1 MRARLTNRRQS
12 NIRPAAWAELWGGFI
27 SFYTSLTRNGNVLL
41 PGTWRDKQ
49 DAWRSDVTFWES
61 NIKINR
67 QFAKDIAQRLQK
79 PYPNKTL
86 KDEPILAMGEFPQA
100 VIAQDK
106 RWPNTMWLE
115 LTHGSQMVQIRIRIF
130 ESDVDDQS
138 VTANT
143 NWPRGLIIQTGWEA
157 TNDQA
162 NMDIGVTENI
172 TQDIRGAILAAWAKK
187 MHPEKQLIT
196 QRNPKWRACQSCVY
210 RTYNYD
216 TGAATSSTRDFG
228 NIRNKWICNLTGEL
242 IDYAEICMATELMN
256 QRSRERRYW
265 DEWRWVTANRKDTV
279 NRLIDQAP
287 YAHSCDKHTGKNEV
301 SIERVRW
308 TGENQ
313 MIMTCGSLPLDL
325 QGNMV
330 FTVE

>member
-143 NWPRGLIIQTGWEA
+143 NWPRGAYHTDRLGSNKRSSEYGYRRYRKHHSGYT
-157 TNDQA
+157 
-162 NMDIGVTENI
+162 
-172 TQDIRGAILAAWAKK
+172 R
-187 MHPEKQLIT
+187 
-196 QRNPKWRACQSCVY
+196 RN
-210 RTYNYD
+210 
-216 TGAATSSTRDFG
+216 TRSV
-228 NIRNKWICNLTGEL
+228 GEE
-242 IDYAEICMATELMN
+242 DA
-256 QRSRERRYW
+256 SREAADY
-265 DEWRWVTANRKDTV
+265 TT
-279 NRLIDQAP
+279 QP
-287 YAHSCDKHTGKNEV
+287 EV
-301 SIERVRW
+301 ACMPVMRVS
-308 TGENQ
+308 N
-313 MIMTCGSLPLDL
+313 I
-325 QGNMV
+325 
-330 FTVE
+330 